1 MILFSAHDILS
12 HFLLF
17 LVRLLKRSLLLIVL
31 SSLLACL
38 LVLLVSPTVDLVE
51 YLLLDGLARVAD
63 HRILLSLIV
72 YVLLVVLFLH
82 HLLVV
87 PLFVLLLKLHNVV
100 CSFPRLLNLLHKLFF
115 FVLKHLNA
123 ICQHLRV
130 IVHHLP
136 RIFHTK

>member
-38 LVLLVSPTVDLVE
+38 LVLLVSPTVYLVE

-63 HRILLSLIV
+63 HCILLSLIV

-100 CSFPRLLNLLHKLFF
+100 CSFPCLLNLLH
-115 FVLKHLNA
+115 
-123 ICQHLRV
+123 
-130 IVHHLP
+130 
-136 RIFHTK
+136 